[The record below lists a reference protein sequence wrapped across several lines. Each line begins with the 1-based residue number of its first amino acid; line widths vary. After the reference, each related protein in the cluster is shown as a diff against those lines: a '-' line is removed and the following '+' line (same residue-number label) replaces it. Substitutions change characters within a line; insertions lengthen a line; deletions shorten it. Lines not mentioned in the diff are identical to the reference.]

1 MIRKC
6 LGILVVSLAFA
17 ACEDNLTGINDHT
30 AQEPFEFA
38 VDASAATVFYLDAIN
53 SEITVTG
60 VSADDSVRV
69 DGIRLVRSSSADD
82 AEARLEDLQVSREV
96 VGDTVYIET
105 EQPIDTEGRTYQVNY
120 NVTLPRTLDV
130 VVESANATIDLAS
143 IDGAVYVEVGNGI
156 VELEG
161 TRGDVAIAVGNGEV
175 LGSLTL
181 PTDGVLGVAIG
192 NGNIDIG
199 IPTTTSAQFLAN
211 VGISH
216 WQRARIRCHI
226 SEQCTH
232 VPVRAGSYRSRSGM
246 RPLSLSGGCFPAGPL
261 EAQCRLPG
269 LMPSSSSC

>member
-130 VVESANATIDLAS
+130 VVGSANATIDLAS
-143 IDGAVYVEVGNGI
+143 IDGAAYVEVGNGV

-161 TRGDVAIAVGNGEV
+161 TRGDVSVDVGNGEV

-181 PTDGVLGVAIG
+181 PTDGVLAVAIG
-192 NGNIDIG
+192 NGIIDLG
-199 IPTTTSAQFLAN
+199 IPTSTSAQFLAN
-211 VGISH
+211 VGNGTISVSNLNL
-216 WQRARIRCHI
+216 QDQQSTNTR
-226 SEQCTH
+226 
-232 VPVRAGSYRSRSGM
+232 
-246 RPLSLSGGCFPAGPL
+246 LSGRLGAGEGDITL
-261 EAQCRLPG
+261 TVG
-269 LMPSSSSC
+269 NGTITVTGF